1 MSSRDF
7 PGPSWEDGQAP
18 ADWRAD
24 NRPADE
30 EAYGQRAAAG
40 RSGTSPSGYP
50 QYGQSDPY
58 SRSQPAQGLP
68 AQSWPALG
76 QPGQSQP
83 ARAGYDRRDQAGNG
97 SSGYAGGHRGRGRA
111 ENGRGRAENGNYP
124 ASGNGNGYGGNG
136 NGYAPGVQP
145 SPYPSG
151 SASSSDAG
159 SGEPRTA
166 RGGRPAASRRGS
178 GGYRGESASVPR
190 DGTSVPPD
198 GYGRSL
204 PRDGYGTSVPRDG
217 RGGGA
222 GDGYAGG
229 AGAGAGYRNG
239 LGSQRNGSGDDRARS
254 RDDSGIWYRMT
265 GRFDTTGFG
274 LKALRSNRTSSAR
287 PGYYNP
293 DEDPGFGDRAT
304 GRYGGAAFAP
314 GNRPGQPGAPGPG
327 GQPGR
332 AGRPGRPGAGVSG
345 PGGRGPRGYVNP
357 DDGAPLP
364 KRILRKIWYG
374 TWWRRWTIK
383 KVALLMGGI
392 AAFTALALIASFF
405 TVLSATRVPIVKL
418 SAPLDQSSIV
428 YFSNN
433 REVGCFCTTN
443 RTNLSEAKIK
453 KSKLLWEAVLAAE
466 DRNFFT
472 EGGVSLT
479 GILRAA
485 KADLSGGGNLQGGS
499 TITEQ
504 FVKRY
509 YDPTGLGNLTYK
521 TKIKEIFVAIKL
533 AKMEP
538 KWWILWHYLNAIPL
552 GAGAYG
558 VQAAAETYFHV
569 KAWQLTV
576 AQAAMIAAMVQ
587 APYGYEPTNPK
598 SVPSG
603 LPNSL
608 LERWVYVL
616 TNMVRDGAIT
626 QDQFS
631 KLVPDPNAP
640 NSALK
645 NFPKVTIRS
654 VDSTWPGYRGY
665 IMALV
670 AGELHAYYGLPSS
683 IAQLGNLG
691 LQIHTTINEN
701 LMRSLNRSI
710 VAEKKQIS
718 ELMGQPMPYY
728 INISAVLEKPG
739 TGNIVAFYGGKGFGA
754 KDCPKYH
761 CQLNSILA
769 PEPVG
774 SSFKPY
780 VLATAVSQGM
790 DVRDSVMNSHSPL
803 CIPPDYTTTL
813 RLQLAKQTRNC
824 PTPEG
829 YQFFDESS
837 EDSGR
842 INESVAGATA
852 TSNDPAYEDLIHRT
866 SIQSVINM
874 AGTLGVSSSDVYGL
888 NKLFGNGCRKINP
901 ICTPGTVQA
910 ALGEGDLTAVD
921 QANTFSTLVSGGVS
935 VTPHIIGYLIK
946 NGVRESAHVV
956 KTHAL
961 QPEVAGDTDWALSF
975 DTSSSPPG
983 GGGVGTG
990 VPNAIWDRPMIA
1002 KTGTLGV
1009 GAFASQA
1016 WFVGAIPQYSM
1027 AVGMF
1032 TDRPNGTHK
1041 QILDVLP
1048 SAGPWSGGY
1057 GGAWPATIW
1066 HTFMS
1071 QQFSGLPIKA
1081 LPPEGFTGSNP
1092 LFVKWVMAP
1101 KIKPKKKK
1109 CPPPFGH
1116 GHHRFFGNGHGNGN
1130 QCTGANPG
1138 PNPSGPPNPN
1148 PNPTPTGFPTPS
1160 PPALPSPTPSG
1171 SPSPSPSVTPSP
1183 NPSAQLAK
1191 RPARRTPHHTTGI
1204 ATSSALVPTSTEKL
1218 RRLGW
1223 ATTTTLT

>member
-7 PGPSWEDGQAP
+7 PGPSWEESQAP
-18 ADWRAD
+18 DDRRAGY
-24 NRPADE
+24 RPADE
-30 EAYGQRAAAG
+30 EAYGQRATAG
-40 RSGTSPSGYP
+40 RSGTSQSGNP
-50 QYGQSDPY
+50 QPRYGQSDPY
-58 SRSQPAQGLP
+58 RQSQPPQGQPAQG
-68 AQSWPALG
+68 
-76 QPGQSQP
+76 QPPQ
-83 ARAGYDRRDQAGNG
+83 AGYGRRGQAGNG
-97 SSGYAGGHRGRGRA
+97 SSGRAGGHRGQGGA
-111 ENGRGRAENGNYP
+111 ENGGYP
-124 ASGNGNGYGGNG
+124 ANGNGS
-136 NGYAPGVQP
+136 GYAQGAQS
-145 SPYPSG
+145 SPYPGGRSG
-151 SASSSDAG
+151 RSDPYAG
-159 SGEPRTA
+159 SSEPRTA
-166 RGGRPAASRRGS
+166 RGGRPAASRHG
-178 GGYRGESASVPR
+178 GGYRGDSA
-190 DGTSVPPD
+190 SVPPD
-198 GYGRSL
+198 GYGTSL
-204 PRDGYGTSVPRDG
+204 PRDGYGN
-217 RGGGA
+217 GA
-222 GDGYAGG
+222 GDGYRPGSGG
-229 AGAGAGYRNG
+229 
-239 LGSQRNGSGDDRARS
+239 QRNGSGDGYRSRS

-274 LKALRSNRTSSAR
+274 LKALRSNRTASAR

-293 DEDPGFGDRAT
+293 DEDPGFGERPT
-304 GRYGGAAFAP
+304 GRYPGAAYAP
-314 GNRPGQPGAPGPG
+314 GTRPGQPGTTGPGMPPGRARRPGPG
-327 GQPGR
+327 
-332 AGRPGRPGAGVSG
+332 AGG
-345 PGGRGPRGYVNP
+345 PRGRGPRGYVNP

-364 KRILRKIWYG
+364 KRILRKLWYG
-374 TWWRRWTIK
+374 NWWRRWTIK
-383 KVALLMGGI
+383 KVGLLMGGI

-405 TVLSATRVPIVKL
+405 TVLSATRVPINSL
-418 SAPLDQSSIV
+418 SAPLSQSSIV
-428 YFSNN
+428 YFSNGK
-433 REVGCFCTTN
+433 EVGCFCTTN
-443 RTNLSEAKIK
+443 RTSLSEAKIK

-509 YDPTGLGNLTYK
+509 YDPSGLGNLTYQ

-552 GAGAYG
+552 GSGAYG

-576 AQAAMIAAMVQ
+576 AQAAMIAAMIQ
-587 APYGYEPTNPK
+587 APYGYEPT
-598 SVPSG
+598 VPTAKPTG
-603 LPNSL
+603 LDNSL

-631 KLVPDPNAP
+631 KLVPDPNNQA
-640 NSALK
+640 SVLK

-654 VDSTWPGYRGY
+654 VNSTWPGYRGY

-683 IAQLGNLG
+683 IAQLGDLG

-701 LMRSLNRSI
+701 LMRSLNRTV
-710 VAEKKQIS
+710 VAEKKRIS
-718 ELMGQPMPYY
+718 ELMGEPMPYY

-739 TGNIVAFYGGKGFGA
+739 TGNIVAFYGGRGFGMNA
-754 KDCPKYH
+754 KKCAKYH

-790 DVRDSVMNSHSPL
+790 DVRNSVMNSHSPL

-824 PTPEG
+824 PTPDG
-829 YQFFDESS
+829 YHFFDESS
-837 EDSGR
+837 EDTGR

-874 AGTLGVSSSDVYGL
+874 AATLGVSSSDVYGL
-888 NKLFGNGCRKINP
+888 NKLFGDNCRKINP

-921 QANTFSTLVSGGVS
+921 QANTFSTLVSGGIS
-935 VTPHIIGYLIK
+935 VTPHIIGYLIR

-956 KTHAL
+956 KTRAL

-975 DTSSSPPG
+975 DTDPTPPG
-983 GGGVGTG
+983 GNQPGTG
-990 VPNAIWDRPMIA
+990 VPNAMWDRPMIA
-1002 KTGTLGV
+1002 KTGTLGE
-1009 GAFASQA
+1009 GSSSSQA
-1016 WFVGAIPQYSM
+1016 WFIGAIPQYSM

-1032 TDRPNGTHK
+1032 TDHPNGAHK
-1041 QILDVLP
+1041 QILDGLP
-1048 SAGPWSGGY
+1048 SVGTWQGSY

-1066 HTFMS
+1066 RAFMGD
-1071 QQFSGLPIKA
+1071 QFGGLPIKA
-1081 LPPEGFTGSNP
+1081 LPPEGFTGGNP

-1101 KIKPKKKK
+1101 KIKPKKPK
-1109 CPPPFGH
+1109 CQPQPPSGGH
-1116 GHHRFFGNGHGNGN
+1116 GHHHKFFGNGNGN
-1130 QCTGANPG
+1130 QCSPN
-1138 PNPSGPPNPN
+1138 PNPSGPPTPN
-1148 PNPTPTGFPTPS
+1148 PSPTGFPTPS
-1160 PPALPSPTPSG
+1160 PPGLPSPTPSG
-1171 SPSPSPSVTPSP
+1171 SPSPSPTITPSP
-1183 NPSAQLAK
+1183 NPSAQIAT
-1191 RPARRTPHHTTGI
+1191 RPARRVPHQTTGA
-1204 ATSSALVPTSTEKL
+1204 ATSSVLVPTSSEKL

-1223 ATTTTLT
+1223 VATTTGPV